1 MRVDQCAI
9 VTLIPKIFPHS
20 SSDLVSVNTAMLPTK
35 SIVFSTII
43 VSVFISHA
51 QLYVMQKKGGVYTI
65 EERVDDNMN
74 AEKRPFCNAFTGCG
88 RKRSNLPALTSD
100 GEEIDDSISALLEL
114 NAEPAVENLS
124 RQIMSEAKL
133 WEAIQEANMELN
145 RHRQNS
151 QGNLQQKPGIQGA
164 GTCAIPPCYI

>member
-1 MRVDQCAI
+1 MD
-9 VTLIPKIFPHS
+9 PK
-20 SSDLVSVNTAMLPTK
+20 
-35 SIVFSTII
+35 
-43 VSVFISHA
+43 
-51 QLYVMQKKGGVYTI
+51 
-65 EERVDDNMN
+65 
-74 AEKRPFCNAFTGCG
+74 KRPFCNAFTGCG

-145 RHRQNS
+145 RHRQKTKENIS
-151 QGNLQQKPGIQGA
+151 QKNKIQVA
-164 GTCAIPPCYI
+164 GTCALPPCYTI